1 MNNQDYYNKEY
12 VPQVN
17 KIGKITGYLGVLL
30 SFTPA
35 LVLAV
40 VYGILPKPAALLTAF
55 ISGASAFGVLW
66 FVEPIS
72 YFPVVGAAGTYMAFL
87 SGNISNMRI
96 PCASMAQVAADVEPG
111 TEKGSVVATLGMAV
125 SIVINVSVLT
135 IGAILGTSVLSMLP
149 DTIKAALNYLLP
161 ALFGALLVQFGMKM
175 KKHSVIMVV
184 FAIILYFMIGM
195 GYFNWLPGASNWLG
209 TLGCVFVSIA
219 VGMGNYKDSKMQV
232 LAEKGNGNHA
242 YIDNLQEANRV
253 LVNEFGA
260 TMHTVA
266 KDVKLQIEFNP
277 SQVQA
282 YRLIGYESRLLK
294 DEDFNN
300 DAKDAGEMGAGHTV
314 TAFYEVV
321 PAGIKSDFTGKVDDL
336 KYQKTKPAPAVTNNS
351 KELLTVKL
359 RYKAPD
365 GNTSKKIEQPLI
377 DDKKEKVSS
386 DFRFASAVAMFGQ
399 LLRDSDF
406 KGDATYDKVISLAK
420 TSLDNDEKGYRRE
433 FIRLAET
440 AEGLAKD

>member
-149 DTIKAALNYLLP
+149 DTIK
-161 ALFGALLVQFGMKM
+161 
-175 KKHSVIMVV
+175 HSVIMVV

-219 VGMGNYKDSKMQV
+219 VGM
-232 LAEKGNGNHA
+232 
-242 YIDNLQEANRV
+242 
-253 LVNEFGA
+253 A
-260 TMHTVA
+260 T
-266 KDVKLQIEFNP
+266 
-277 SQVQA
+277 
-282 YRLIGYESRLLK
+282 LK
-294 DEDFNN
+294 N
-300 DAKDAGEMGAGHTV
+300 T
-314 TAFYEVV
+314 
-321 PAGIKSDFTGKVDDL
+321 
-336 KYQKTKPAPAVTNNS
+336 TK
-351 KELLTVKL
+351 E
-359 RYKAPD
+359 
-365 GNTSKKIEQPLI
+365 
-377 DDKKEKVSS
+377 
-386 DFRFASAVAMFGQ
+386 
-399 LLRDSDF
+399 
-406 KGDATYDKVISLAK
+406 
-420 TSLDNDEKGYRRE
+420 
-433 FIRLAET
+433 
-440 AEGLAKD
+440 